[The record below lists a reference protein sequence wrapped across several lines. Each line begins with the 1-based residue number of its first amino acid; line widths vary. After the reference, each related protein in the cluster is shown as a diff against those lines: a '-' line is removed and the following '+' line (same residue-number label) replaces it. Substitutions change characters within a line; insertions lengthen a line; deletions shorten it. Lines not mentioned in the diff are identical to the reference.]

1 MATREGWRSPGRGH
15 LFVREE
21 NEVHRGDGSP
31 SHSAE
36 LSGKAPGLKIRSILA
51 LGLLLFLSSYK
62 LSTLCRNILSLTLKL
77 FSNSSFYFSTVSSF
91 SDSHKTHT
99 TIAE

>member
-1 MATREGWRSPGRGH
+1 MAAREGWRSPGCGH

-21 NEVHRGDGSP
+21 SEDHRGDRSP

-36 LSGKAPGLKIRSILA
+36 LSGEAPGLKIRSILA
-51 LGLLLFLSSYK
+51 LGFLLFLSSYK
-62 LSTLCRNILSLTLKL
+62 LSTLYRNILSLTLKL
-77 FSNSSFYFSTVSSF
+77 FSNSSFYFSIVSSF
-91 SDSHKTHT
+91 SDSHEIHT